1 MSCPSAIIGQPC
13 FTLEQYA
20 ADSNYSANITL
31 QLYPG
36 NHSMDRVPLS
46 ILNINS
52 FTMRATKPASVT
64 VICGQLP
71 PDKYSWFV
79 ITGEQLET
87 VHISDITFNGCK
99 IELDAGLAMVNVAF
113 VRSSF
118 VNNTCYNNNGGCGVL
133 DIDTTDSGTA
143 LLVTVKE
150 CIFSDNILGNNGVI
164 FNQGNQGN
172 NLTVDQSIFKNNFF
186 TWL

>member
-1 MSCPSAIIGQPC
+1 MLATIAMVKSYSRLKMKCISMLILVLLLNRAIQYARCHTIYIIPTPDSPCPGAIIGQPC

-20 ADSNYSANITL
+20 ADNSNYSANITL

-113 VRSSF
+113 VRS
-118 VNNTCYNNNGGCGVL
+118 L
-133 DIDTTDSGTA
+133 
-143 LLVTVKE
+143 
-150 CIFSDNILGNNGVI
+150 
-164 FNQGNQGN
+164 
-172 NLTVDQSIFKNNFF
+172 
-186 TWL
+186 